1 MRCVRVVSHYD
12 QDGIQHFTETQ
23 MGEVVADT
31 HQTTFVLRVK
41 GNGTR
46 YSFYAGPSLDGMEP
60 VADRVDG
67 SFLGSETAGGFVG
80 AYIGMFASGN
90 GQTKEKYADFD
101 TFIYEGFEQEGEQ
114 QR

>member
-1 MRCVRVVSHYD
+1 MQVVSHYD
-12 QDGIQHFTETQ
+12 QAGIQHFSEAVV
-23 MGEVVADT
+23 GEIGAVPQ
-31 HQTTFVLRVK
+31 QTTYILQVK
-41 GNGTR
+41 GNGSR
-46 YSFYAGPSLDGMEP
+46 YSFSAGATADEMQS

-90 GQTKEKYADFD
+90 GQTKEKYVDFD
-101 TFIYEGFEQEGEQ
+101 TFIYEGFEREGEQ